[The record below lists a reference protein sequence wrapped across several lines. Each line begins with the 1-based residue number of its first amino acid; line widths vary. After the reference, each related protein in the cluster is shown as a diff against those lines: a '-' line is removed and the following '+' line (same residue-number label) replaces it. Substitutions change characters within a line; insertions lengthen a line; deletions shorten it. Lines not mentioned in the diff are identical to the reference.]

1 MAMDAENWTRVEQLC
16 QEALE
21 HDEGQ
26 QSAFLDSACGTNQEL
41 RREVESLLAYRQRA
55 GTFLEAPAVQMAAE
69 ALTEEAP
76 SATTTTDASRLKGR
90 LISHYRIAGKVASGG
105 MGDVYRAVRADG
117 TYDKQVAV
125 KIIQLARSSDFF
137 LGRFQNERQILANL
151 EHPNI
156 ARLVDGGTTE
166 EGLPYLVMEFIE
178 GQRIDEFCARNDLGV
193 RERLE
198 LFRTVCSAVHY
209 AHQTLVV
216 HRDLKPSNIL
226 VTTDGVPKLLDF
238 GIAKILD
245 PQRAEAALQ
254 QTITLLRMFTPE
266 YASPE
271 QVRNEPIS
279 TSSDV
284 YSLGVILYELLTG
297 RLPYRVPT
305 DSPQEMMKAVCDT
318 EPERPSTAA
327 LLGPTLEAVGSKYA
341 DTEPALEQIKRAR
354 AQKLRKILAGDLDN
368 IVLKALRKEPQRRYA
383 SVEQFS
389 EDIRRYLAGLPVLA
403 HEDSRTYRARKFIG
417 RHKVSVIAAALL
429 VLSLAG
435 GLVATLWQA
444 HIARTERA
452 RAERRFNDVRK
463 LANSLIFEV
472 HDSIRD
478 LPGTA
483 AARKLIIQRAQEYL
497 DSLAQESNSDPAL
510 LRELAAAYGRL
521 ASVQGDPRDVNLGDT
536 RKAVEND
543 RKSVA
548 LLESAVSLQPSNRD
562 LRRELAESYTE
573 LAIKLDQAGDAGSN
587 KIYLQKAAQVLESLA
602 AANADDKKVQ
612 YALAKVYEDT
622 AGNFRNKRD
631 SSGALES
638 YEKADAIYQRLGKA
652 DPQNQ
657 QFQREISFS
666 HKHLGG
672 TLIEQ
677 KKLPEAL
684 EQYRAA
690 LAIDEAQLARNPD
703 SVQDRYNI
711 TYTYSDTG
719 FILGKQGDFDAALAY
734 YRKAFEIRAAL
745 VAADPNDNRTRE
757 GLSNTLNYIGYNLFE
772 KKDYRAALES
782 YKKAAAIRESLSQK
796 DPANQRLRFALA
808 LSESNIGNTYAAMA
822 FSKAVPSAQF
832 KYCRESLDWNN
843 RSLPVWMERKT
854 QGKLG
859 PEAETLAMSTRNIEA
874 CNRVVA
880 QLDSTT
886 KPPAQ

>member
-1 MAMDAENWTRVEQLC
+1 MDADLWTRVEQLC
-16 QEALE
+16 QAALE
-21 HDEGQ
+21 REEGQ
-26 QSAFLDSACGTNQEL
+26 QSTFLDSACGTNQEL

-69 ALTEEAP
+69 TLTEGTP
-76 SATTTTDASRLKGR
+76 SATTDASRLKGR
-90 LISHYRIAGKVASGG
+90 VISHYRIAGKLASGG

-125 KIIQLARSSDFF
+125 KIIQLARSTDFF

-178 GQRIDEFCARNDLGV
+178 GQRIDEFCAHNDLGV

-209 AHQTLVV
+209 AHQNLVV

-297 RLPYRVPT
+297 RLPYRVST
-305 DSPQEMMKAVCDT
+305 DSPQEMMRAVCDT
-318 EPERPSTAA
+318 EPEKPSTAA
-327 LLGPTLEAVGSKYA
+327 LLGPTLEAVGSKHA
-341 DTEPALEQIKRAR
+341 DTEPALGQIKGER
-354 AQKLRKILAGDLDN
+354 AQKLRKILTGDLDN

-403 HEDSRTYRARKFIG
+403 HEDSWTYRARKFIG
-417 RHKVSVIAAALL
+417 RHKVSVAAAALSA
-429 VLSLAG
+429 LSLAG

-444 HIARTERA
+444 HIARVERA

-463 LANSLIFEV
+463 LANSLMFEV

-478 LPGTA
+478 LPGAT
-483 AARKLIIQRAQEYL
+483 AARKLVIQRAQEYL
-497 DSLAQESNSDPAL
+497 DSLAQESKSDPVL
-510 LRELAAAYGRL
+510 LQELAAAYGRL
-521 ASVQGDPRDVNLGDT
+521 ASVQGDGRDVNLGDST
-536 RKAVEND
+536 GALQNRRKATQ
-543 RKSVA
+543 
-548 LLESAVSLQPSNRD
+548 LLETSASLQPTNPAIRTQM
-562 LRRELAESYTE
+562 AESY
-573 LAIKLDQAGDAGSN
+573 LALAVALHQTGSN
-587 KIYLQKAAQVLESLA
+587 QEMENYEQRALQTLEPLA
-602 AANADDKKVQ
+602 AANTTDNNIQ
-612 YALAKVYEDT
+612 HTLARAYDST
-622 AGNFRNKRD
+622 AGTFRSKNDTVR
-631 SSGALES
+631 ALDYFQKS
-638 YEKADAIYQRLGKA
+638 LAIYERLGNA

-657 QFQREISFS
+657 LFQRELSFS

-677 KKLPEAL
+677 KKFPEAL

-719 FILGKQGDFDAALAY
+719 FVLGKQGDFDGALAY
-734 YRKAFEIRAAL
+734 YRKALEIREAL
-745 VAADPNDNRTRE
+745 VAADPNDDRTRE

-772 KKDYRAALES
+772 EKDYPAALES
-782 YKKAAAIRESLSQK
+782 YKKASAIRENLSQK

-808 LSESNIGNTYAAMA
+808 ITESNIGNTYAEMS
-822 FSKAVPSAQF
+822 FSKTAPLSAKL
-832 KYCRESLDWNN
+832 KYCLDSLDWNK
-843 RSLPVWMERKT
+843 RSLPVWAERKA

-859 PEAETLAMSTRNIEA
+859 PEADTLAASTRNIEE
-874 CNRVVA
+874 CNRLVA
-880 QLDSTT
+880 RLHSTI
-886 KPPAQ
+886 KPSAH

>member
-1 MAMDAENWTRVEQLC
+1 MDADLWTRVEQLC

-21 HDEGQ
+21 REEQ
-26 QSAFLDSACGTNQEL
+26 QQTAFLDSACGANQEL
-41 RREVESLLAYRQRA
+41 RHEVESLLAHRQGAR
-55 GTFLEAPAVQMAAE
+55 TFLEAPAVEMAAK
-69 ALTEEAP
+69 AFTERTA
-76 SATTTTDASRLKGR
+76 AADASRLVAR
-90 LISHYRIAGKVASGG
+90 VVSHYRIVEKVASGG

-125 KIIQLARSSDFF
+125 KIIQGSRSTDFF
-137 LGRFQNERQILANL
+137 LARFQNERQILANL

-166 EGLPYLVMEFIE
+166 EGLPYLVMEFVE
-178 GQRIDEFCARNDLGV
+178 GQRIDEFCAHKDLGT

-209 AHQTLVV
+209 AHQNLVV

-226 VTTDGVPKLLDF
+226 VTSDGVPKLLDF

-245 PQRAEAALQ
+245 PQRVEPNLQ
-254 QTITLLRMFTPE
+254 LTVTLLRMLTPD

-284 YSLGVILYELLTG
+284 YSLGVILYELLSG
-297 RLPYRVPT
+297 RLPYRVST
-305 DSPQEMMKAVCDT
+305 DSPQAIMKAVCDT
-318 EPERPSTAA
+318 EPEKPSTAA
-327 LLGPTLEAVGSKYA
+327 LHAPELEAPASQQAGA
-341 DTEPALEQIKRAR
+341 EPASQQLNRER
-354 AQKLRKILAGDLDN
+354 AQRLRNVLAGDLDN
-368 IVLKALRKEPQRRYA
+368 IVLRALRKEPQRRYS

-403 HEDSRTYRARKFIG
+403 HEDSLAYRARKFVS
-417 RHKVSVIAAALL
+417 RHTLAVATAILFVLTL
-429 VLSLAG
+429 VG
-435 GLVATLWQA
+435 GLVATFWQA
-444 HIARTERA
+444 HIARSERA

-463 LANSLIFEV
+463 LANSLMFEV

-478 LPGTA
+478 LPGAT
-483 AARKLIIQRAQEYL
+483 AARKLVIQRAQEYL
-497 DSLAQESNSDPAL
+497 DSLAEESKSDPAL
-510 LRELAAAYGRL
+510 LRELATAYGRL
-521 ASVQGDPRDVNLGDT
+521 ASVQGDPLDANLGDT
-536 RKAVEND
+536 RKAVETD
-543 RKSVA
+543 RKA
-548 LLESAVSLQPSNRD
+548 TELLESAVSLQPSNRD
-562 LRRELAESYTE
+562 LRRELAASYTE

-587 KIYLQKAAQVLESLA
+587 EIYLQKAVHILEPLA
-602 AANADDKKVQ
+602 AANADESKVQ
-612 YALAKVYEDT
+612 YALAKAYERT
-622 AGNFRNKRD
+622 AGIFRNKND
-631 SSGALES
+631 SVRSLES
-638 YEKADAIYQRLGKA
+638 YEKALAIYERLDKT

-657 QFQREISFS
+657 LFRREVSFS
-666 HKHLGG
+666 HKHIGG

-677 KKLPEAL
+677 NKLTEAL
-684 EQYRAA
+684 EQYRVA

-719 FILGKQGDFDAALAY
+719 FVLGKQGDFDAALGY
-734 YRKAFEIRAAL
+734 YRKALEIRAAL

-782 YKKAAAIRESLSQK
+782 YKKASAIRESLSQK

-808 LSESNIGNTYAAMA
+808 VTESNIGNTFAEIA
-822 FSKAVPSAQF
+822 FSKTQAPGTLL
-832 KYCRESLDWNN
+832 KHCRESLDWNK
-843 RSLPVWMERKT
+843 RSLPVWMERKA

-859 PEAETLAMSTRNIEA
+859 PEAEILATSTRRMEE
-874 CNRVVA
+874 CNRVVVR
-880 QLDSTT
+880 LHSTT
-886 KPPAQ
+886 KPPVQ